1 MEAVT
6 GEPIEGDF
14 FEFLRDGSYLC
25 KLLNQIEPGLVAA
38 KFEVPTTQ
46 KFKGVSASFP
56 QQCTTVTV
64 MYIYF

>member
-25 KLLNQIEPGLVAA
+25 KLLNRLQSGLVAI
-38 KFEVPTTQ
+38 KFETPTTQ
-46 KFKGVSASFP
+46 KFKAVSACLHNIPYLVYHRQS
-56 QQCTTVTV
+56 
-64 MYIYF
+64 